1 MKILLHI
8 GVPKTGSTA
17 IQVHLELNR
26 GWLSTRGVALPQTGH
41 SEGYGHVL
49 LFEDRTNAHLE
60 RLQSELARLEQ
71 EGVRLAVL
79 SWEGLNTYTPE
90 QLENVRRHLGG
101 REVEILAYLREQS
114 EVVQS
119 GYLQAI
125 KQRIQRRTLD
135 DFNSQ
140 DRLISPPH
148 IDYASLLERYA
159 EVFGCGNITARVYER
174 ELLVKG
180 NIVLD
185 FLSIV
190 GAEPDDHFILAP
202 TKQNVSLDV
211 GTAAVLNVMDS
222 LYSNGAEREELVDLM
237 LCHIDADGPD
247 AKYFLEESQ
256 VCKIRAHYAASNAR
270 VMQEFV
276 DLPPGRQYLFS
287 PEKQTWSGAENPV
300 ELGERKFSFLSG
312 LKDYKSWRGSALD
325 SSSLPAIASPVSGW
339 WSPEAEGLWSSG
351 DTSRLRFR
359 ICPTMIPVHHGSL
372 SLHLRGQYFAD
383 NESSLVDLPGLPEQ
397 RIDLCDAALEIPL
410 ESFDRYGRIDIRIA
424 HDRPT
429 TPSSLGINN
438 DERELAYFLRSAAYQ
453 LNA

>member
-159 EVFGCGNITARVYER
+159 HR
-174 ELLVKG
+174 
-180 NIVLD
+180 
-185 FLSIV
+185 
-190 GAEPDDHFILAP
+190 
-202 TKQNVSLDV
+202 
-211 GTAAVLNVMDS
+211 
-222 LYSNGAEREELVDLM
+222 
-237 LCHIDADGPD
+237 
-247 AKYFLEESQ
+247 
-256 VCKIRAHYAASNAR
+256 
-270 VMQEFV
+270 
-276 DLPPGRQYLFS
+276 
-287 PEKQTWSGAENPV
+287 
-300 ELGERKFSFLSG
+300 
-312 LKDYKSWRGSALD
+312 
-325 SSSLPAIASPVSGW
+325 
-339 WSPEAEGLWSSG
+339 
-351 DTSRLRFR
+351 
-359 ICPTMIPVHHGSL
+359 
-372 SLHLRGQYFAD
+372 
-383 NESSLVDLPGLPEQ
+383 PGL
-397 RIDLCDAALEIPL
+397 
-410 ESFDRYGRIDIRIA
+410 
-424 HDRPT
+424 
-429 TPSSLGINN
+429 
-438 DERELAYFLRSAAYQ
+438 
-453 LNA
+453 